1 MHTEYNT
8 PQAKKQGATDQK
20 PQSLVDWGTNG
31 YPKPWRKHH
40 MEGLAL
46 AGIYEELALMAAP
59 PEDAQAVSAAAGI
72 CDSMAGIA
80 TTPDGIRYSE
90 ETGEVLE
97 AAAPVA
103 PKLRGSAARYLD
115 KASRLAGC
123 TPWAEFERLPDGAL
137 HLHKAS
143 FCRVRLCPMCQ
154 WRRSLKLGAEVRQVV
169 ERANADH
176 IRETRTAW
184 RWLMVTFTVRNVPG
198 AELGATIDKLH
209 RAMNNMAK
217 CAMWKGAVRGWL
229 RATEV
234 THNTNKFSKFY
245 DTYHPHIHAL
255 LCVPSS
261 YFKGKG
267 YITQKQWVELWAH
280 YAGTTYT
287 PVVDVR
293 TIKAE
298 DGKAVSDLP
307 AAEQAAA
314 MGKAVAEVSKYA
326 SKPADYIIPSDLELS
341 RRTVEVLDTMLDHR
355 RMTSWGGILKEI
367 AAALQLE
374 DPETG
379 DLVHIDET
387 ASRDDVAEE
396 LAQYVTYGWRIG
408 AADYIQ
414 WEERKGKT
422 PAQEAREKAAGRRA
436 LIKHQREQ
444 AAKDFQQDLDVVD
457 LYLQARGAWDAAAHK
472 AAVYELRTLPRWQIE
487 QRIRDYM
494 ADFELPEGW
503 EAKDL

>member
-1 MHTEYNT
+1 
-8 PQAKKQGATDQK
+8 
-20 PQSLVDWGTNG
+20 
-31 YPKPWRKHH
+31 

-123 TPWAEFERLPDGAL
+123 TPWAEFERLPDGGL

-154 WRRSLKLGAEVRQVV
+154 WRRSLKLGAQVRQVV

-176 IRETRTAW
+176 IRETKTAW

-198 AELGATIDKLH
+198 AELGATIDNLH

-217 CAMWKGAVRGWL
+217 CAMWRGAVRGWL

-307 AAEQAAA
+307 AVEQAAA

-387 ASRDDVAEE
+387 ASRDNVAEE

-408 AADYIQ
+408 AADYIK

-422 PAQEAREKAAGRRA
+422 PAQEAREKAAGKRA